1 MQLTTN
7 AQEVLTDPDIDVV
20 VELIGGYK
28 PAKEFILEAIRNKKH
43 VVTANKALLAVHGEE
58 IYAAAEKAGVTLG
71 FEASVAGG
79 IPILAAIRSGLA
91 ANNIKSIYGI
101 VNGTCNY
108 ILTLMTNAG
117 RKFDEVLK
125 EAQAMGYAE
134 ADPTFDIEGIDSAH
148 KLAVLT
154 MLAYGT
160 PVKFDDIYT
169 EGISKITPLDID
181 FAKDLGYKI
190 KLLAI
195 TKMANGEIEARVHP
209 TMLPENYPI
218 ATVDG
223 VFNALSVVGDAVGST
238 MFYGRGAGDMPTGSA
253 VVSDIIDIG
262 RDILAGCVGP
272 VAGNGIPGAEIAQ
285 DPEDGRHHVL
295 LLSPVLGAGQAGR
308 AVPNHGRAR
317 QEQYQHLSMIQKGRK
332 IDEAVPIVMMTHE
345 AVERDV
351 RKALDEINKMDCV
364 CRCHRG
370 DQGGRGKAMIARSG
384 WAITGL
390 THTATEHRYFV
401 EVIMADDI
409 KIDKTLDIKGQVC
422 PYTFVRSKLA
432 IEKMNLG
439 EVLEIVTDH
448 KPASENVPRAW
459 RTKARRS

>member
-1 MQLTTN
+1 MILSKKSINVGIIGFGTVGTGTARILIENADIIRRRLGAPVVLKAISDLDVKRDRGLRLGGVKLTT
-7 AQEVLTDPDIDVV
+7 EVKDIIGDPDIDIV

-28 PAKEFILEAIRNKKH
+28 PAREFILDAIRNKKH

-58 IYAAAEKAGVTLG
+58 LYAAAEKSGVTLG
-71 FEASVAGG
+71 YEASVAGG
-79 IPILAAIRSGLA
+79 IPILAALRNGLA

-108 ILTLMTNAG
+108 ILTLMTNEG

-125 EAQAMGYAE
+125 EAQAKGYAE

-195 TKMANGEIEARVHP
+195 TKMVNHEVEARVHP
-209 TMLPENYPI
+209 TMLPEDYPI

-223 VFNALSVVGDAVGST
+223 VFNALSIVGDAVGST

-262 RDILAGCVGP
+262 RDILSGSA
-272 VAGNGIPGAEIAQ
+272 N
-285 DPEDGRHHVL
+285 R
-295 LLSPVLGAGQAGR
+295 SPVTAFRERALLKIRKMDDITSCYYLRFSALDKPGVLSRVTGVLGK
-308 AVPNHGRAR
+308 NNISIS
-317 QEQYQHLSMIQKGRK
+317 SMIQKGRQV
-332 IDEAVPIVMMTHE
+332 DEAVPVVMMTHD

-364 CRCHRG
+364 AGPTMVIRVEEG
-370 DQGGRGKAMIARSG
+370 KQG
-384 WAITGL
+384 
-390 THTATEHRYFV
+390 
-401 EVIMADDI
+401 
-409 KIDKTLDIKGQVC
+409 
-422 PYTFVRSKLA
+422 
-432 IEKMNLG
+432 
-439 EVLEIVTDH
+439 
-448 KPASENVPRAW
+448 
-459 RTKARRS
+459 

>member
-1 MQLTTN
+1 MTSKKSINVGIIGFGTVGTGTARILIENADIIRRRLGAPVVLKKISDLDIKRDRGIKLGDVKLTTS
-7 AQEVLTDPDIDVV
+7 AQELFTDPDIDIV

-28 PAKEFILEAIRNKKH
+28 PAKEFILEAIRNRKH

-58 IYAAAEKAGVTLG
+58 IYTAAEKAGVTLG
-71 FEASVAGG
+71 YEASVAGG
-79 IPILAAIRSGLA
+79 IPILAAVRNGLA

-125 EAQAMGYAE
+125 EAQSMGYAE

-169 EGISKITPLDID
+169 QGISKITPLDID
-181 FAKDLGYKI
+181 FARELGYKI

-195 TKMANGEIEARVHP
+195 TKMMNGEVEARVHP
-209 TMLPENYPI
+209 TMLPEHYPI

-223 VFNALSVVGDAVGST
+223 VFNALSIVGDAVGTT

-262 RDILAGCVGP
+262 RDILAGCVNRSP
-272 VAGNGIPGAEIAQ
+272 VAAFRDRTPLKIRKMEDITSCYYLRFSALDKPG
-285 DPEDGRHHVL
+285 VL
-295 LLSPVLGAGQAGR
+295 SRITGVLGK
-308 AVPNHGRAR
+308 NNISIS
-317 QEQYQHLSMIQKGRK
+317 SMIQKGRK
-332 IDEAVPIVMMTHE
+332 VDEAVPVVMMTHD

-351 RKALDEINKMDCV
+351 NKALAEIDQMDCV
-364 CRCHRG
+364 AGPTIVIRVEEG
-370 DQGGRGKAMIARSG
+370 SQG
-384 WAITGL
+384 
-390 THTATEHRYFV
+390 
-401 EVIMADDI
+401 
-409 KIDKTLDIKGQVC
+409 
-422 PYTFVRSKLA
+422 
-432 IEKMNLG
+432 
-439 EVLEIVTDH
+439 
-448 KPASENVPRAW
+448 
-459 RTKARRS
+459 

>member
-1 MQLTTN
+1 MTSKKSVNVGIIGFGTVGTGTARILIDNADIIRRRLGAPVILKKISDLDITKDRGIKLGEVKLTTD
-7 AQEVLTDPDIDVV
+7 AKDIISDPDIDVV

-28 PAKEFILEAIRNKKH
+28 PAKEFILEAMENKKH

-58 IYAAAEKAGVTLG
+58 LYAAATKYGVTIG

-79 IPILAAIRSGLA
+79 IPILAAVRNGLA

-117 RKFDEVLK
+117 RKFDEVLR
-125 EAQAMGYAE
+125 EAQAKGYAE

-160 PVKFDDIYT
+160 PVKFNDIYT

-181 FAKDLGYKI
+181 FAKELGYKI

-195 TKMANGEIEARVHP
+195 TKMVNGEVEARVHP
-209 TMLPENYPI
+209 TMLPEEYPI

-223 VFNALSVVGDAVGST
+223 VFNALSVVGDAVGQT

-253 VVSDIIDIG
+253 VVSDVIDIG
-262 RDILAGCVGP
+262 RDILAGSSNRSP
-272 VAGNGIPGAEIAQ
+272 VAAFRDRRELAIRKMDDITSCYYLRFAAMDKPG
-285 DPEDGRHHVL
+285 VL
-295 LLSPVLGAGQAGR
+295 SRISGVLGKNNISISS
-308 AVPNHGRAR
+308 V
-317 QEQYQHLSMIQKGRK
+317 IQKGRGAA
-332 IDEAVPIVMMTHE
+332 EAVPLVMMSHE

-351 RKALDEINKMDCV
+351 RRALDEINKMDCV
-364 CRCHRG
+364 AGQTMVIRVEE
-370 DQGGRGKAMIARSG
+370 GGRG
-384 WAITGL
+384 
-390 THTATEHRYFV
+390 
-401 EVIMADDI
+401 
-409 KIDKTLDIKGQVC
+409 
-422 PYTFVRSKLA
+422 
-432 IEKMNLG
+432 
-439 EVLEIVTDH
+439 
-448 KPASENVPRAW
+448 
-459 RTKARRS
+459 

>member
-1 MQLTTN
+1 VAKKVINVGIIGFGTVGTGTARILIENADIIQRRLGAPVVLKKISDLDVKRDRGISLGNVQLTTS
-7 AQEVLTDPDIDVV
+7 AQDVLTDPDIDVV

-58 IYAAAEKAGVTLG
+58 LYAAAEKAGVTLG
-71 FEASVAGG
+71 YEASVAGG

-91 ANNIKSIYGI
+91 ANNIESIYGI

-181 FAKDLGYKI
+181 FARDLGYKI

-209 TMLPENYPI
+209 TMLPETYPI

-223 VFNALSVVGDAVGST
+223 VFNALAVVGDAVGST

-253 VVSDIIDIG
+253 VVSDVISIG
-262 RDILAGCVGP
+262 RDILAGSVG
-272 VAGNGIPGAEIAQ
+272 
-285 DPEDGRHHVL
+285 R
-295 LLSPVLGAGQAGR
+295 SPVTAFRDRKTLKIRKMDDITSCYYLRFSALDKPGVLSRITGVLGK
-308 AVPNHGRAR
+308 NNISIS
-317 QEQYQHLSMIQKGRK
+317 SMLQKGRK
-332 IDEAVPIVMMTHE
+332 VDEAVPIVMMTHE

-364 CRCHRG
+364 AGATVVIRVEA
-370 DQGGRGKAMIARSG
+370 GKGA
-384 WAITGL
+384 
-390 THTATEHRYFV
+390 
-401 EVIMADDI
+401 
-409 KIDKTLDIKGQVC
+409 
-422 PYTFVRSKLA
+422 
-432 IEKMNLG
+432 
-439 EVLEIVTDH
+439 
-448 KPASENVPRAW
+448 
-459 RTKARRS
+459 

>member
-1 MQLTTN
+1 MTSKKSINVGIIGFGTVGTGTARILIVNADIIRRRLGAPVVLKKISDLDIKRDRGIKLGDVKLTTS
-7 AQEVLTDPDIDVV
+7 AQELFTDPDIDIV

-28 PAKEFILEAIRNKKH
+28 PAKEFILEAVRNRKH

-58 IYAAAEKAGVTLG
+58 IYTAAEKAGVTLG
-71 FEASVAGG
+71 YEASVAGG
-79 IPILAAIRSGLA
+79 IPILAAVRNGLA

-125 EAQAMGYAE
+125 EAQSMGYAE

-169 EGISKITPLDID
+169 QGISKITPLDID
-181 FAKDLGYKI
+181 FARELGYKI

-195 TKMANGEIEARVHP
+195 TKMMNGEVEARVHP
-209 TMLPENYPI
+209 TMLPEHYPI

-223 VFNALSVVGDAVGST
+223 VFNALSIVGDAVGTT

-262 RDILAGCVGP
+262 RDILAGCVNRSP
-272 VAGNGIPGAEIAQ
+272 VAAFRDRTPLKIRKMEDITSCYYLRFSALDKPG
-285 DPEDGRHHVL
+285 VL
-295 LLSPVLGAGQAGR
+295 SRITGVLGK
-308 AVPNHGRAR
+308 NNISIS
-317 QEQYQHLSMIQKGRK
+317 SMIQKGRK
-332 IDEAVPIVMMTHE
+332 VDEAVPVVMMTHD

-351 RKALDEINKMDCV
+351 NKALAEIDKMDCV
-364 CRCHRG
+364 AGPTIVIRVEEG
-370 DQGGRGKAMIARSG
+370 SQG
-384 WAITGL
+384 
-390 THTATEHRYFV
+390 
-401 EVIMADDI
+401 
-409 KIDKTLDIKGQVC
+409 
-422 PYTFVRSKLA
+422 
-432 IEKMNLG
+432 
-439 EVLEIVTDH
+439 
-448 KPASENVPRAW
+448 
-459 RTKARRS
+459 

>member
-1 MQLTTN
+1 MTSKKSINVGIIGFGTVGTGTARILIENAEIIKRRLGAPVALRMISDLDVKRDRGINLGEVKLTSD
-7 AQEVLTDPDIDVV
+7 VKDIINNPGIDIV

-28 PAKEFILEAIRNKKH
+28 PAKEFILDAIKNKKH

-58 IYAAAEKAGVTLG
+58 IYSAAEKAGVTVG
-71 FEASVAGG
+71 YEASVAGG
-79 IPILAAIRSGLA
+79 IPILAAVRSGLA

-108 ILTLMTNAG
+108 ILTLMTSAG

-125 EAQAMGYAE
+125 EAQAKGYAE

-154 MLAYGT
+154 MLAFGT

-195 TKMANGEIEARVHP
+195 TKTVNGELEARVHP
-209 TMLPENYPI
+209 TMLPETYPI

-262 RDILAGCVGP
+262 RDILAGCT
-272 VAGNGIPGAEIAQ
+272 
-285 DPEDGRHHVL
+285 DR
-295 LLSPVLGAGQAGR
+295 SPVTAFRERKPLTIRKMDDITSCYYLRFSVLDKPGVMSRITGVLGK
-308 AVPNHGRAR
+308 NNISIS
-317 QEQYQHLSMIQKGRK
+317 SMIQKGRK
-332 IDEAVPIVMMTHE
+332 ADEAVPVVMMTHE
-345 AVERDV
+345 AIEHNV
-351 RKALDEINKMDCV
+351 RKALAEIDTMDCV
-364 CRCHRG
+364 AGATVVIRVEEGR
-370 DQGGRGKAMIARSG
+370 QG
-384 WAITGL
+384 
-390 THTATEHRYFV
+390 
-401 EVIMADDI
+401 
-409 KIDKTLDIKGQVC
+409 
-422 PYTFVRSKLA
+422 
-432 IEKMNLG
+432 
-439 EVLEIVTDH
+439 
-448 KPASENVPRAW
+448 
-459 RTKARRS
+459 

>member
-1 MQLTTN
+1 MTSKKSVNVGIIGFGTVGTGTARILIDNADIIRRRLGAPVILKKISDLDIKKDRGIKLGEVKLTTD
-7 AQEVLTDPDIDVV
+7 AKDIIGDPDIDVV

-28 PAKEFILEAIRNKKH
+28 PAKEFILEAMKNKKH

-58 IYAAAEKAGVTLG
+58 LYAAATKYGVTIG

-79 IPILAAIRSGLA
+79 IPILAAVRNGLA

-117 RKFDEVLK
+117 RKFDEVLR
-125 EAQAMGYAE
+125 EAQAKGYAE

-160 PVKFDDIYT
+160 PVKFNDIYT

-181 FAKDLGYKI
+181 FAKELGYKI

-195 TKMANGEIEARVHP
+195 TKMVNGEVEARVHP
-209 TMLPENYPI
+209 TMLPEEYPI

-223 VFNALSVVGDAVGST
+223 VFNALSVVGDAVGQT

-262 RDILAGCVGP
+262 RDILAG
-272 VAGNGIPGAEIAQ
+272 
-285 DPEDGRHHVL
+285 
-295 LLSPVLGAGQAGR
+295 
-308 AVPNHGRAR
+308 
-317 QEQYQHLSMIQKGRK
+317 
-332 IDEAVPIVMMTHE
+332 
-345 AVERDV
+345 
-351 RKALDEINKMDCV
+351 
-364 CRCHRG
+364 
-370 DQGGRGKAMIARSG
+370 
-384 WAITGL
+384 
-390 THTATEHRYFV
+390 
-401 EVIMADDI
+401 
-409 KIDKTLDIKGQVC
+409 
-422 PYTFVRSKLA
+422 
-432 IEKMNLG
+432 
-439 EVLEIVTDH
+439 
-448 KPASENVPRAW
+448 
-459 RTKARRS
+459 

>member
-1 MQLTTN
+1 MTAKKSVNVGIIGFGTVGTGTARILLENADIIKRRLGAPVVLKMISDLDVRRDRGLALGGVKLTTDAKDILGN
-7 AQEVLTDPDIDVV
+7 PDIDVV

-28 PAKEFILEAIRNKKH
+28 PAKEFMLEAIRNKKH

-79 IPILAAIRSGLA
+79 IPILAAVRNGLA
-91 ANNIKSIYGI
+91 ANNIKSVYGI

-117 RKFDEVLK
+117 RKFEEVLK
-125 EAQAMGYAE
+125 EAQAKGYAE

-169 EGISKITPLDID
+169 EGISKITPLDIE
-181 FAKDLGYKI
+181 FAKELGYKI

-195 TKMANGEIEARVHP
+195 TKMANGEVEARVHP
-209 TMLPENYPI
+209 TMLPEEYPL
-218 ATVDG
+218 AAVDG
-223 VFNALSVVGDAVGST
+223 VFNALSIVGDAVGST
-238 MFYGRGAGDMPTGSA
+238 MFYGRGAGDLPTGSA

-262 RDILAGCVGP
+262 RDILAGCV
-272 VAGNGIPGAEIAQ
+272 N
-285 DPEDGRHHVL
+285 R
-295 LLSPVLGAGQAGR
+295 SPVSAFRDRQPLAIRKMDDITSCYYLRFSAMDKPGVLSRISGVLGKNNISISS
-308 AVPNHGRAR
+308 V
-317 QEQYQHLSMIQKGRK
+317 IQKGRGAA
-332 IDEAVPIVMMTHE
+332 EAVPLVMMSHE

-364 CRCHRG
+364 AGPTMVIRVEE
-370 DQGGRGKAMIARSG
+370 GK
-384 WAITGL
+384 
-390 THTATEHRYFV
+390 
-401 EVIMADDI
+401 
-409 KIDKTLDIKGQVC
+409 Q
-422 PYTFVRSKLA
+422 
-432 IEKMNLG
+432 
-439 EVLEIVTDH
+439 
-448 KPASENVPRAW
+448 
-459 RTKARRS
+459 

>member
-1 MQLTTN
+1 MTSRKSINVGIIGFGTVGAGSVRILTENADIIRRRLGAPVVLRKISDLDIKRDRGIKLGQVKLTTD
-7 AQEVLTDPDIDVV
+7 AKDLIGDPDIDIV

-58 IYAAAEKAGVTLG
+58 IYSAAEKAGVKVG
-71 FEASVAGG
+71 YEASVAGG
-79 IPILAAIRSGLA
+79 VPILAAIRSGLA

-108 ILTLMTNAG
+108 ILTLMTSAG

-125 EAQAMGYAE
+125 EAQAKGYAE

-154 MLAYGT
+154 MLAFGT

-181 FAKDLGYKI
+181 FARDLGYKI

-209 TMLPENYPI
+209 TMLPESYPLS
-218 ATVDG
+218 TVDG

-253 VVSDIIDIG
+253 VVSDIMDIG
-262 RDILAGCVGP
+262 RDILAGCKDRTP
-272 VAGNGIPGAEIAQ
+272 VTAFRERKLLKIRKMDDITSCYYLRFSALDKPGVMSRIT
-285 DPEDGRHHVL
+285 G
-295 LLSPVLGAGQAGR
+295 VLGK
-308 AVPNHGRAR
+308 NNISIS
-317 QEQYQHLSMIQKGRK
+317 SMIQKGRK
-332 IDEAVPIVMMTHE
+332 VDEAVPVVMMSHE
-345 AVERDV
+345 AIERDV
-351 RKALDEINKMDCV
+351 RKALAEINTMDCV
-364 CRCHRG
+364 AGSTVIIRVEE
-370 DQGGRGKAMIARSG
+370 GRA
-384 WAITGL
+384 
-390 THTATEHRYFV
+390 
-401 EVIMADDI
+401 
-409 KIDKTLDIKGQVC
+409 
-422 PYTFVRSKLA
+422 
-432 IEKMNLG
+432 
-439 EVLEIVTDH
+439 
-448 KPASENVPRAW
+448 
-459 RTKARRS
+459 